1 MTYQEYMNLL
11 QTKVIDILNRGI
23 NPWQVEER
31 ARNGMSD
38 RYYSGANALMLNISS
53 LLFHEGD
60 MRWYTLN
67 QANKLGSHVKKGM
80 KATPAYFFQ
89 NTVDRPKKDENGN
102 IIKDENGLT
111 VYETVRIPPV
121 FKVYYV
127 FNARQL
133 DPVPPRKDVKHDT
146 TFDREMAE
154 TLLSNS
160 PVNIDY
166 VQNPRQTPSF
176 IPGKDLIKMPL
187 RSTFP
192 DETEFFSTIFHEMA
206 HSTGAVNRLARKIE
220 NPFGNEPYA
229 IEELVA
235 EITALSLCEDCNMKY
250 THTSSAYYIGS
261 WLQAIRDPGFKLSSI
276 YSAVSKAAR
285 FLEHPEDRT
294 RLITQVR
301 NNEDE
306 LLLFNGEKYLH
317 IQRSESDEE
326 PWDYTIYDKDLKDL
340 DGGRFGKEGLK
351 TSDAID
357 QISQYHD
364 LDPSIWTRVELSTL
378 NRIEEPSVVAEK
390 TPSTPVY
397 KTTEKATKQAETTKI
412 SSLSP
417 VIHFTYSEN
426 YRVPIN
432 KDMTIAEADKLLAM
446 LNEDA
451 RKYEETITTRFE
463 IKFRLDG
470 EDRFY
475 KTKYVIGNDSD
486 TIIEHISKSAETF
499 LNDKKFQENYRNK
512 YGGEK
517 FNEVLEKK
525 QSIHDR
531 VVPSLNCYKDLDEQQ
546 ERSEDLLERMQKR
559 SITTVEREFIEYSKS
574 VLDWVTEQRKNLS
587 SGKPV
592 DFLHPPQLEDFQYIM
607 PENGEDIKTVYIS
620 GPITADPNHRE
631 RFKSAEESLSQAG
644 YKAINPVELVKGK
657 IPENL
662 SAAETWRRAMEIDLD
677 ALRHSDAVVILDKN
691 GLESTGMDIETHL
704 ATRLNIPLVTLD
716 HILSWKKEQ
725 EKKVEI
731 AKEQQ
736 NQRSVRR

>member
-31 ARNGMSD
+31 ARNGMTD

-53 LLFHEGD
+53 LLFHNGD

-67 QANKLGSHVKKGM
+67 QANKLGSHVIKGQ

-89 NTVDRPKKDENGN
+89 NTVERSKKDEDGN
-102 IIKDENGLT
+102 IVKDKNGLI
-111 VYETVRIPPV
+111 VYETVRIPPI

-133 DPVPPRKDVKHDT
+133 NPVPPRKDVKHDT
-146 TFDREMAE
+146 TYDRGLAE
-154 TLLSNS
+154 TFLANS
-160 PVNIDY
+160 PAGINY
-166 VQNPRQTPSF
+166 VPNPKQVPSYRPGTDEIT
-176 IPGKDLIKMPL
+176 IPLKSSFL
-187 RSTFP
+187 
-192 DETEFFSTIFHEMA
+192 DETEFFSSAFHEMA
-206 HSTGAVNRLARKIE
+206 HSTGAINRLARKIE

-250 THTSSAYYIGS
+250 TNTTSADYIAS
-261 WLQAIRDPGFKLSSI
+261 WLEAIKDPDFKLSSI

-294 RLITQVR
+294 RLIAQVR

-317 IQRSESDEE
+317 IQRSYSDEE
-326 PWDYTIYDKDLKDL
+326 PWDYTIYDKNLYEL

-364 LDPSIWTRVELSTL
+364 LDPSTWTRVELSKL
-378 NRIEEPSVVAEK
+378 DRAEEPSVVAE
-390 TPSTPVY
+390 TPAPPVVEPKEDPKQAAKQEELHMTPV
-397 KTTEKATKQAETTKI
+397 I
-412 SSLSP
+412 R
-417 VIHFTYSEN
+417 FTYSDN

-432 KDMTIAEADKLLAM
+432 KDMTIAEADKLLAS

-451 RKYEETITTRFE
+451 RRYEETIPT
-463 IKFRLDG
+463 KFNITVAINGKDEECPGR
-470 EDRFY
+470 
-475 KTKYVIGNDSD
+475 YVIGQDSG
-486 TIIEHISKSAETF
+486 TIFEHLSKENEIF
-499 LNDKKFQENYRNK
+499 LINKRLQENVKRK
-512 YGGEK
+512 HG
-517 FNEVLEKK
+517 NENFSKLLDLENLK
-525 QSIHDR
+525 HDKIL
-531 VVPSLNCYKDLDEQQ
+531 PALGCHIGLDEQQ
-546 ERSEDLLERMQKR
+546 ERSEALLESMEKR
-559 SITTVEREFIEYSKS
+559 SITTVEREFIEYSRS
-574 VLDWVTEQRKNLS
+574 VLDWVEQQRRNIGT
-587 SGKPV
+587 GKAI
-592 DFLHPPQLEDFQYIM
+592 DLLHPPQLEDFQYIM
-607 PENGEDIKTVYIS
+607 PENGEAIKTVYIS
-620 GPITADPNHRE
+620 GPITADPNHKE
-631 RFKSAEESLSQAG
+631 RFKNAEESLSQAG

-657 IPENL
+657 LPENL

-725 EKKVEI
+725 EKKTEMQ
-731 AKEQQ
+731 KEQS

>member
-31 ARNGMSD
+31 ARNGISD

-67 QANKLGSHVKKGM
+67 QANKIGSHVIKGQ

-89 NTVDRPKKDENGN
+89 NTVERPKKDEDGN
-102 IIKDENGLT
+102 IVKDKNGLI
-111 VYETVRIPPV
+111 VYETVRIPPI

-146 TFDREMAE
+146 TYDKNLAE
-154 TLLSNS
+154 TMLSNS
-160 PVNIDY
+160 PVSINY
-166 VQNPRQTPSF
+166 VPNPKQVPSYR
-176 IPGKDLIKMPL
+176 PGTDEITMPL
-187 RSTFP
+187 KSTFL
-192 DETEFFSTIFHEMA
+192 DETEFFSTAFHEMA
-206 HSTGAVNRLARKIE
+206 HSTGAINRLARKIE

-250 THTSSAYYIGS
+250 TNTTSADYIAS
-261 WLQAIRDPGFKLSSI
+261 WLQAIKDPDFKLSSI

-294 RLITQVR
+294 RLIAQGR

-306 LLLFNGEKYLH
+306 LFLFNGEKYLH
-317 IQRSESDEE
+317 LQRSYSDEE

-364 LDPSIWTRVELSTL
+364 LDPSIWTRVELSIL
-378 NRIEEPSVVAEK
+378 NRTEEPSVVAE
-390 TPSTPVY
+390 TP
-397 KTTEKATKQAETTKI
+397 A
-412 SSLSP
+412 SP
-417 VIHFTYSEN
+417 VIESEEAPKAETKTELHMTPVIRFTYSDN
-426 YRVPIN
+426 YRVPID
-432 KDMTIAEADKLLAM
+432 KDMTMAEADKLLAS

-451 RKYEETITTRFE
+451 RRYEETIPT
-463 IKFRLDG
+463 KFNITVAINGKDEECPGR
-470 EDRFY
+470 
-475 KTKYVIGNDSD
+475 YVIGRDSG
-486 TIIEHISKSAETF
+486 TIFEHLTKENEEF
-499 LNDKKFQENYRNK
+499 LTNKRLRENIKRK
-512 YGGEK
+512 HGDEK
-517 FNEVLEKK
+517 FSRLLDLENLK
-525 QSIHDR
+525 HDKIL
-531 VVPSLNCYKDLDEQQ
+531 PALSCHIGLDEQQ
-546 ERSEDLLERMQKR
+546 ERSETLLENMEKR
-559 SITTVEREFIEYSKS
+559 SITTVEREFIEYSRS
-574 VLDWVTEQRKNLS
+574 VLDWVDQQRKNIGT
-587 SGKPV
+587 GKAI
-592 DFLHPPQLEDFQYIM
+592 DLLHPPQLEDFQYIM
-607 PENGEDIKTVYIS
+607 PENGEAIKTVYIS
-620 GPITADPNHRE
+620 GPITADPNHKE
-631 RFKSAEESLSQAG
+631 RFSNAERSLSEAG

-725 EKKVEI
+725 EKKTEI
-731 AKEQQ
+731 AKELPS
-736 NQRSVRR
+736 QRSVRR

>member
-31 ARNGMSD
+31 ARNGMTD
-38 RYYSGANALMLNISS
+38 RYYNGANALMLNISS

-89 NTVDRPKKDENGN
+89 NTVERPKKDDDGN
-102 IIKDENGLT
+102 VIKDANGLI
-111 VYETVRIPPV
+111 VYETVRIPPI

-133 DPVPPRKDVKHDT
+133 DPIPPRKDVKHDT
-146 TFDREMAE
+146 TYDKGLAE
-154 TLLSNS
+154 TLLANS
-160 PVNIDY
+160 PAGINY
-166 VQNPRQTPSF
+166 VPNPKKTPSYRPETDE
-176 IPGKDLIKMPL
+176 ITLPL
-187 RSTFP
+187 KSFFL
-192 DETEFFSTIFHEMA
+192 DETEFFSTAFHEMA

-250 THTSSAYYIGS
+250 TNATSAEYIAS
-261 WLQAIRDPGFKLSSI
+261 WLEAIRNPDFKLSSI

-285 FLEHPEDRT
+285 FLEHPEDRA

-306 LLLFNGEKYLH
+306 VLLFNGEKYLH

-326 PWDYTIYDKDLKDL
+326 PWDYTIYDKDLNDL

-357 QISQYHD
+357 QISQYHN

-378 NRIEEPSVVAEK
+378 ERTEEPSVVAE
-390 TPSTPVY
+390 PPATPVIEP
-397 KTTEKATKQAETTKI
+397 KEEPKPDAKQKLHLT
-412 SSLSP
+412 P
-417 VIHFTYSEN
+417 VIHFTYADN
-426 YRVPIN
+426 YRGVPIN
-432 KDMTIAEADKLLAM
+432 KDMTIAEADKLLASV
-446 LNEDA
+446 NEDA
-451 RKYEETITTRFE
+451 KRYKETIPT
-463 IKFRLDG
+463 KFKITVAINGKDEECSGR
-470 EDRFY
+470 
-475 KTKYVIGNDSD
+475 YVIGQDSE
-486 TIIEHISKSAETF
+486 TIFELLTKENELF
-499 LNDKKFQENYRNK
+499 LSNKKLQENVKRK
-512 YGGEK
+512 HGDEK
-517 FNEVLEKK
+517 FSQLLDLENLK
-525 QSIHDR
+525 HDKIL
-531 VVPSLNCYKDLDEQQ
+531 PALSCHMDLDEQQ
-546 ERSEDLLERMQKR
+546 ERSKDLLARMEKR

-574 VLDWVTEQRKNLS
+574 VLDWVEQQRENLGT
-587 SGKPV
+587 GKAV
-592 DFLHPPQLEDFQYIM
+592 NLLHPPQLEDFQYIM

-631 RFKSAEESLSQAG
+631 RFSNAEKSLSEAG

-725 EKKVEI
+725 EKKTEI
-731 AKEQQ
+731 AKEQP

>member
-31 ARNGMSD
+31 ARNGMTD

-53 LLFHEGD
+53 LLFHNGD

-67 QANKLGSHVKKGM
+67 QANKLGSHVIKGQ

-89 NTVDRPKKDENGN
+89 NTVDRPKKDEDGN
-102 IIKDENGLT
+102 IVKDANGLI
-111 VYETVRIPPV
+111 VYETVRIPPI

-133 DPVPPRKDVKHDT
+133 NPVPPRKDVKHDT
-146 TFDREMAE
+146 TYDRGLAE
-154 TLLSNS
+154 TFLANS
-160 PVNIDY
+160 PAGINY
-166 VQNPRQTPSF
+166 VPNPKQVPSYRPGTDEIT
-176 IPGKDLIKMPL
+176 IPLKSSFL
-187 RSTFP
+187 
-192 DETEFFSTIFHEMA
+192 DETEFFSSAFHEMA
-206 HSTGAVNRLARKIE
+206 HSTGAINRLARKIE

-250 THTSSAYYIGS
+250 TNTTSADYIAS
-261 WLQAIRDPGFKLSSI
+261 WLEAIKDPDFKLSSI

-294 RLITQVR
+294 RLIAQVR

-317 IQRSESDEE
+317 IQRSYSDEE
-326 PWDYTIYDKDLKDL
+326 PWDYTIYDKNLYEL

-364 LDPSIWTRVELSTL
+364 LDPSTWTRVELSKL
-378 NRIEEPSVVAEK
+378 DRAEEPSVVAE
-390 TPSTPVY
+390 TPAPPVVEPKEDPKQAAKQEELHMTPV
-397 KTTEKATKQAETTKI
+397 
-412 SSLSP
+412 
-417 VIHFTYSEN
+417 VRFTYSDN

-432 KDMTIAEADKLLAM
+432 KDMTIAEADKLLAS

-451 RKYEETITTRFE
+451 RRYEETIPT
-463 IKFRLDG
+463 KFNITVAINGKDEECPGR
-470 EDRFY
+470 
-475 KTKYVIGNDSD
+475 YVIGQDSG
-486 TIIEHISKSAETF
+486 TIFEHLSKENEIF
-499 LNDKKFQENYRNK
+499 LINKRLQENVKRK
-512 YGGEK
+512 HG
-517 FNEVLEKK
+517 NENFSKLLDLENLK
-525 QSIHDR
+525 HDKIL
-531 VVPSLNCYKDLDEQQ
+531 PALGCHIGLDEQQ
-546 ERSEDLLERMQKR
+546 ERSEALLESMEKR
-559 SITTVEREFIEYSKS
+559 SITTVEREFIEYSRS
-574 VLDWVTEQRKNLS
+574 VLDWVEQQRENLGT
-587 SGKPV
+587 GKAI
-592 DFLHPPQLEDFQYIM
+592 DLLHPPQLEDFQYIM
-607 PENGEDIKTVYIS
+607 PENGEAIKTVYIS
-620 GPITADPNHRE
+620 GPITADPNHKE
-631 RFKSAEESLSQAG
+631 RFKNAEESLSQAG

-657 IPENL
+657 LPENL

-725 EKKVEI
+725 EKKTEMQ
-731 AKEQQ
+731 KEQS

>member
-23 NPWQVEER
+23 NPWQIEER
-31 ARNGMSD
+31 ARNGISD

-67 QANKLGSHVKKGM
+67 QANKIGSHVIKGH

-89 NTVDRPKKDENGN
+89 NTVERPKKDEDGN
-102 IIKDENGLT
+102 IVKDKNGLI
-111 VYETVRIPPV
+111 VYETVRIPPI

-146 TFDREMAE
+146 TYDKELAE
-154 TLLSNS
+154 TMLSNS
-160 PVNIDY
+160 PVSINY
-166 VQNPRQTPSF
+166 VPNPKQVPSYR
-176 IPGKDLIKMPL
+176 PGTDEITMPL
-187 RSTFP
+187 KSTFL
-192 DETEFFSTIFHEMA
+192 DETEFFSTAFHEMA
-206 HSTGAVNRLARKIE
+206 HSTGAINRLARKIE

-250 THTSSAYYIGS
+250 TNTTSADYIAS
-261 WLQAIRDPGFKLSSI
+261 WLQAIKDPDFKLSSI

-294 RLITQVR
+294 RLIAQGR

-306 LLLFNGEKYLH
+306 LFLFNGEKYLH
-317 IQRSESDEE
+317 LQRSYSDEE

-364 LDPSIWTRVELSTL
+364 LDPSIWTRVELSIL
-378 NRIEEPSVVAEK
+378 NRTEEPSVVAE
-390 TPSTPVY
+390 TP
-397 KTTEKATKQAETTKI
+397 A
-412 SSLSP
+412 SP
-417 VIHFTYSEN
+417 VIESEEAPKAETKTELHMTPVIRFTYSDN
-426 YRVPIN
+426 YRVPID
-432 KDMTIAEADKLLAM
+432 KDMTMAEADKLLAS

-451 RKYEETITTRFE
+451 RRYEETIPT
-463 IKFRLDG
+463 KFNITVAINGKDEECPGR
-470 EDRFY
+470 
-475 KTKYVIGNDSD
+475 YVIGQDSG
-486 TIIEHISKSAETF
+486 TIFEHLSKENEEF
-499 LNDKKFQENYRNK
+499 LTNKRLRENIKRK
-512 YGGEK
+512 HGDEK
-517 FNEVLEKK
+517 FSRLLDLENLK
-525 QSIHDR
+525 HDKIL
-531 VVPSLNCYKDLDEQQ
+531 PALSCHIGLDEQQ
-546 ERSEDLLERMQKR
+546 ERSETLLENMEKR
-559 SITTVEREFIEYSKS
+559 SITTVEREFIEYSRS
-574 VLDWVTEQRKNLS
+574 VLDWVEQQRKS
-587 SGKPV
+587 IGTGKAI
-592 DFLHPPQLEDFQYIM
+592 DLLHPPQLEDFQYIM
-607 PENGEDIKTVYIS
+607 PENGEAIKTVYIS

-631 RFKSAEESLSQAG
+631 RFKNAEESLSQAG

-725 EKKVEI
+725 EKKTEI
-731 AKEQQ
+731 AKEQPT
-736 NQRSVRR
+736 QRSVRR

>member
-31 ARNGMSD
+31 ARNGMTD
-38 RYYSGANALMLNISS
+38 RYYNGANALMLNISS

-89 NTVDRPKKDENGN
+89 NTVERPKKDDDGN
-102 IIKDENGLT
+102 VIKDANGLI
-111 VYETVRIPPV
+111 VYETVRIPPI

-133 DPVPPRKDVKHDT
+133 DPIPPRKDVKHDT
-146 TFDREMAE
+146 TYDKGLAE
-154 TLLSNS
+154 TLLANS
-160 PVNIDY
+160 PAGINY
-166 VQNPRQTPSF
+166 VPNPKKTPSYRPETDE
-176 IPGKDLIKMPL
+176 ITLPL
-187 RSTFP
+187 KSFFL
-192 DETEFFSTIFHEMA
+192 DETEFFSTAFHEMA

-250 THTSSAYYIGS
+250 TNTTSAEYIAS
-261 WLQAIRDPGFKLSSI
+261 WLEAIRNPDFKLSSI

-285 FLEHPEDRT
+285 FLEHPEDRA

-306 LLLFNGEKYLH
+306 VLLFNGEKYLH

-326 PWDYTIYDKDLKDL
+326 PWDYTIYDKDLNDL
-340 DGGRFGKEGLK
+340 DGGRFGKEGMK

-357 QISQYHD
+357 RISQHHN

-378 NRIEEPSVVAEK
+378 ERTEEPSVVAE
-390 TPSTPVY
+390 PPATPVIEP
-397 KTTEKATKQAETTKI
+397 KEEPKPDAKQKLHLT
-412 SSLSP
+412 P
-417 VIHFTYSEN
+417 VIHFTYADN
-426 YRVPIN
+426 YRGVPIN
-432 KDMTIAEADKLLAM
+432 KDMTIAEADKLLASV
-446 LNEDA
+446 NEDA
-451 RKYEETITTRFE
+451 KRYKETIPT
-463 IKFRLDG
+463 KFKITVAINGKDEECSGR
-470 EDRFY
+470 
-475 KTKYVIGNDSD
+475 YVIGQDSE
-486 TIIEHISKSAETF
+486 TIFELLTKENELF
-499 LNDKKFQENYRNK
+499 LSNKKLQENVKRK
-512 YGGEK
+512 HGDEK
-517 FNEVLEKK
+517 FSQLLDLENLK
-525 QSIHDR
+525 HDKIL
-531 VVPSLNCYKDLDEQQ
+531 PALSCHMDLDEQQ
-546 ERSEDLLERMQKR
+546 ERSKDLLARMEKR

-574 VLDWVTEQRKNLS
+574 VLDWVEQQRENLGT
-587 SGKPV
+587 GKAV
-592 DFLHPPQLEDFQYIM
+592 NLLHPPQLEDFQYIM

-631 RFKSAEESLSQAG
+631 RFSNAEKSLSEAG

-725 EKKVEI
+725 EKKTEI
-731 AKEQQ
+731 AKEQP

>member
-31 ARNGMSD
+31 ARNGISD

-67 QANKLGSHVKKGM
+67 QANKIGSHVIKGQ

-89 NTVDRPKKDENGN
+89 NTVERPKKDEDGN
-102 IIKDENGLT
+102 IVKDKNGLI
-111 VYETVRIPPV
+111 VYETVRIPPI

-133 DPVPPRKDVKHDT
+133 DPLPPRKDVKHDT
-146 TFDREMAE
+146 TYDKELAE
-154 TLLSNS
+154 TMLSNS
-160 PVNIDY
+160 PVSINY
-166 VQNPRQTPSF
+166 VPNPKQVPSYR
-176 IPGKDLIKMPL
+176 PGTDEITMPL
-187 RSTFP
+187 KSTFL
-192 DETEFFSTIFHEMA
+192 DETEFFSTAFHEMA
-206 HSTGAVNRLARKIE
+206 HSTGAINRLARKIE

-250 THTSSAYYIGS
+250 TNTTSADYIAS
-261 WLQAIRDPGFKLSSI
+261 WLQAIKDPDFKLSSI

-285 FLEHPEDRT
+285 FLEHPEDRA
-294 RLITQVR
+294 RLIAQVR

-317 IQRSESDEE
+317 LQRSYSDEE

-378 NRIEEPSVVAEK
+378 NRTEEPSVVAE
-390 TPSTPVY
+390 TP
-397 KTTEKATKQAETTKI
+397 A
-412 SSLSP
+412 SP
-417 VIHFTYSEN
+417 VIESKKAPKAKTKTELHMTPVIRFTYSDN

-432 KDMTIAEADKLLAM
+432 KDLTITEADKLLAS

-451 RKYEETITTRFE
+451 RRYEETIPT
-463 IKFRLDG
+463 KFNITVAINGKDEECPGR
-470 EDRFY
+470 
-475 KTKYVIGNDSD
+475 YVIGQDSG
-486 TIIEHISKSAETF
+486 TIFEHLTKENEEF
-499 LNDKKFQENYRNK
+499 LTNKRLRENIKRK
-512 YGGEK
+512 HGDEK
-517 FNEVLEKK
+517 FSRLLDLENLK
-525 QSIHDR
+525 HDKIL
-531 VVPSLNCYKDLDEQQ
+531 PALSCHIGLDEQQ
-546 ERSEDLLERMQKR
+546 ERSETLLGNMEKR
-559 SITTVEREFIEYSKS
+559 SITTVEREFIEYSRS
-574 VLDWVTEQRKNLS
+574 VLDWVEQQRKNIGT
-587 SGKPV
+587 GKAI
-592 DFLHPPQLEDFQYIM
+592 DLLHPPQLEDFQYIM
-607 PENGEDIKTVYIS
+607 PENGEAIKTVYIS

-631 RFKSAEESLSQAG
+631 RFKNAEESLSQAG

-725 EKKVEI
+725 EKKTEMQ
-731 AKEQQ
+731 KEQS

>member
-11 QTKVIDILNRGI
+11 QTKVIDILNKGI

-67 QANKLGSHVKKGM
+67 QANKIGSHVIKEQ

-89 NTVDRPKKDENGN
+89 NTVERPKKDEDGN
-102 IIKDENGLT
+102 IVKDKNGLI
-111 VYETVRIPPV
+111 VYETVRIPPI

-146 TFDREMAE
+146 TYDKELAE
-154 TLLSNS
+154 TILLNS
-160 PVNIDY
+160 PVSINY
-166 VQNPRQTPSF
+166 VPNPKQVPSYR
-176 IPGKDLIKMPL
+176 PGTDEITMPL
-187 RSTFP
+187 KSTFL
-192 DETEFFSTIFHEMA
+192 DEPEFFSTAFHEMA
-206 HSTGAVNRLARKIE
+206 HSTGAINRLARKIE

-250 THTSSAYYIGS
+250 TNTTSADYIAS
-261 WLQAIRDPGFKLSSI
+261 WLQAIKDPDFKLSSI

-294 RLITQVR
+294 RLIAQGR

-306 LLLFNGEKYLH
+306 LFLFNGEKYLH
-317 IQRSESDEE
+317 LQRSYSDEE

-364 LDPSIWTRVELSTL
+364 LDPSIWTRVELSIL
-378 NRIEEPSVVAEK
+378 NRTEEPSVVAE
-390 TPSTPVY
+390 TP
-397 KTTEKATKQAETTKI
+397 A
-412 SSLSP
+412 SP
-417 VIHFTYSEN
+417 VIESEEAPKAETKTELHMTPVIRFTYSDN
-426 YRVPIN
+426 YRVPID
-432 KDMTIAEADKLLAM
+432 KDMTMAEADKLLAS

-451 RKYEETITTRFE
+451 RRYEETIPT
-463 IKFRLDG
+463 KFNITVAINGKDEECPGR
-470 EDRFY
+470 
-475 KTKYVIGNDSD
+475 YVIGRDSG
-486 TIIEHISKSAETF
+486 TIFEHLTKENEEF
-499 LNDKKFQENYRNK
+499 LTNKRLRENIKRK
-512 YGGEK
+512 HGDEK
-517 FNEVLEKK
+517 FSRLLDLENLK
-525 QSIHDR
+525 HDKIL
-531 VVPSLNCYKDLDEQQ
+531 PALSCHIGLDEQQ
-546 ERSEDLLERMQKR
+546 ERSETLLERMEKR
-559 SITTVEREFIEYSKS
+559 SITTVEREFIEYSRS
-574 VLDWVTEQRKNLS
+574 VLDWVEQQRKNIGT
-587 SGKPV
+587 GKAI
-592 DFLHPPQLEDFQYIM
+592 DLLHPPQLEDFQYIM
-607 PENGEDIKTVYIS
+607 PENGEAIKTVYIS

-631 RFKSAEESLSQAG
+631 RFKNAEESLSQAG

-725 EKKVEI
+725 EKKTEI
-731 AKEQQ
+731 AKEQP

>member
-31 ARNGMSD
+31 ARNGMTD

-53 LLFHEGD
+53 LLFHNGD

-67 QANKLGSHVKKGM
+67 QANKLGSHVIKGQ

-89 NTVDRPKKDENGN
+89 NTVDRPKKDEDGN
-102 IIKDENGLT
+102 IVKDANGLI
-111 VYETVRIPPV
+111 VYETVRIPPI

-133 DPVPPRKDVKHDT
+133 NPVPPRKDVKHDT
-146 TFDREMAE
+146 TYDRGLAE
-154 TLLSNS
+154 TFLANS
-160 PVNIDY
+160 PAGINY
-166 VQNPRQTPSF
+166 VPNPKQVPSYRPGTDEIT
-176 IPGKDLIKMPL
+176 IPLKSSFL
-187 RSTFP
+187 
-192 DETEFFSTIFHEMA
+192 DETEFFSSAFHEMA
-206 HSTGAVNRLARKIE
+206 HSTGAINRLARKIE

-250 THTSSAYYIGS
+250 TNTTSADYIAS
-261 WLQAIRDPGFKLSSI
+261 WLEAIKDPDFKLSSI

-294 RLITQVR
+294 RLIAQVR

-317 IQRSESDEE
+317 IQRSYSDEE
-326 PWDYTIYDKDLKDL
+326 PWDYTIYDKNLYEL

-364 LDPSIWTRVELSTL
+364 LDPSTWTRVELSKL
-378 NRIEEPSVVAEK
+378 DRAEEPSVVAE
-390 TPSTPVY
+390 TPAPPVVEPKEDPKQAAKQEELHMTPV
-397 KTTEKATKQAETTKI
+397 I
-412 SSLSP
+412 R
-417 VIHFTYSEN
+417 FTYSDN

-432 KDMTIAEADKLLAM
+432 KDMTIAEADKLLAS
-446 LNEDA
+446 LNEDT
-451 RKYEETITTRFE
+451 RRYEETIPT
-463 IKFRLDG
+463 KFNITVAINGKDEECPGR
-470 EDRFY
+470 
-475 KTKYVIGNDSD
+475 YVIGQDSG
-486 TIIEHISKSAETF
+486 TIFEHLSKENEIF
-499 LNDKKFQENYRNK
+499 LINKRLQENVKRK
-512 YGGEK
+512 HG
-517 FNEVLEKK
+517 NENFSKLLDLENLK
-525 QSIHDR
+525 HDKIL
-531 VVPSLNCYKDLDEQQ
+531 PALGCHIGLDEQQ
-546 ERSEDLLERMQKR
+546 ERSEALLESMEKR
-559 SITTVEREFIEYSKS
+559 SITTVEREFIEYSRS
-574 VLDWVTEQRKNLS
+574 VLDWVEQQRENLGT
-587 SGKPV
+587 GKAI
-592 DFLHPPQLEDFQYIM
+592 DLLHPPQLEDFQYIM
-607 PENGEDIKTVYIS
+607 PENGEAIKTVYIS
-620 GPITADPNHRE
+620 GPITADPNHKE
-631 RFKSAEESLSQAG
+631 RFKNAEESLSQAG

-657 IPENL
+657 LPENL

-725 EKKVEI
+725 EKKTEMQ
-731 AKEQQ
+731 KEQS

>member
-31 ARNGMSD
+31 ARNGMTD
-38 RYYSGANALMLNISS
+38 RYYNGANALMLNISS

-89 NTVDRPKKDENGN
+89 NTVERPKKDDDGN
-102 IIKDENGLT
+102 VIKDANGLI
-111 VYETVRIPPV
+111 VYETVRIPPI

-133 DPVPPRKDVKHDT
+133 DPIPPRKDVKHDT
-146 TFDREMAE
+146 TYDKGLAE
-154 TLLSNS
+154 TLLANS
-160 PVNIDY
+160 PAGINY
-166 VQNPRQTPSF
+166 VPNPKKTPSYRPETDE
-176 IPGKDLIKMPL
+176 ITLPL
-187 RSTFP
+187 KSFFL
-192 DETEFFSTIFHEMA
+192 DETEFFSTAFHEMA

-250 THTSSAYYIGS
+250 TNTTSAEYIAS
-261 WLQAIRDPGFKLSSI
+261 WLEAIRNPDFKLSSI

-285 FLEHPEDRT
+285 FLEHPEDRA

-306 LLLFNGEKYLH
+306 VLLFNGEKYLH

-326 PWDYTIYDKDLKDL
+326 PWDYTIYDKDLNDL

-357 QISQYHD
+357 QISQYHN

-378 NRIEEPSVVAEK
+378 ERTEEPSVVAE
-390 TPSTPVY
+390 PPATPVIEP
-397 KTTEKATKQAETTKI
+397 KEEPKPDAKQKLHLT
-412 SSLSP
+412 P
-417 VIHFTYSEN
+417 VIHFTYADN
-426 YRVPIN
+426 YRGVPIN
-432 KDMTIAEADKLLAM
+432 KDMTIAEADKLLASV
-446 LNEDA
+446 NEDA
-451 RKYEETITTRFE
+451 KRYKETIPT
-463 IKFRLDG
+463 KFKITVAINGKDEECSGR
-470 EDRFY
+470 
-475 KTKYVIGNDSD
+475 YVIGQDSE
-486 TIIEHISKSAETF
+486 TIFELLTKENELF
-499 LNDKKFQENYRNK
+499 LSNKKLQENVKRK
-512 YGGEK
+512 HGDEK
-517 FNEVLEKK
+517 FSQLLDLENLK
-525 QSIHDR
+525 HDKIL
-531 VVPSLNCYKDLDEQQ
+531 PALSCHMDLDEQQ
-546 ERSEDLLERMQKR
+546 ERSKDLLARMEKR

-574 VLDWVTEQRKNLS
+574 VLDWVEQQRENLGT
-587 SGKPV
+587 GKAV
-592 DFLHPPQLEDFQYIM
+592 NLLHPPQLEDFQYIM

-631 RFKSAEESLSQAG
+631 RFSNAEKSLSEAG

-725 EKKVEI
+725 EKKTEI
-731 AKEQQ
+731 AKEQP

>member
-31 ARNGMSD
+31 ARNGMTD
-38 RYYSGANALMLNISS
+38 RYYNGANALMLNISS

-89 NTVDRPKKDENGN
+89 NTVERPKKDDDGN
-102 IIKDENGLT
+102 VIKDANGLI
-111 VYETVRIPPV
+111 VYETVRIPPI

-133 DPVPPRKDVKHDT
+133 DPIPPRKDVKHDT
-146 TFDREMAE
+146 TYDKGLAE
-154 TLLSNS
+154 TLLANS
-160 PVNIDY
+160 PAGINY
-166 VQNPRQTPSF
+166 VPNPKKTPSYRPETDE
-176 IPGKDLIKMPL
+176 ITLPL
-187 RSTFP
+187 KSFFL
-192 DETEFFSTIFHEMA
+192 DETEFFSTAFHEMA

-250 THTSSAYYIGS
+250 TNTTSAEYIAS
-261 WLQAIRDPGFKLSSI
+261 WLEAIRNPDFKLSSI

-285 FLEHPEDRT
+285 FLEHPEDRA

-306 LLLFNGEKYLH
+306 VLLFNGEKYLH

-326 PWDYTIYDKDLKDL
+326 PWDYTIYDKDLNDL

-357 QISQYHD
+357 QISQYHN

-378 NRIEEPSVVAEK
+378 ERTEEPSVVAE
-390 TPSTPVY
+390 PPATPVIEP
-397 KTTEKATKQAETTKI
+397 KEEPKPDAKQKLHLT
-412 SSLSP
+412 P
-417 VIHFTYSEN
+417 VIHFTYADN
-426 YRVPIN
+426 YRRVPIN
-432 KDMTIAEADKLLAM
+432 KDMTIAEADKLLASV
-446 LNEDA
+446 NEDA
-451 RKYEETITTRFE
+451 KRYKETIPT
-463 IKFRLDG
+463 KFKITVAINGKDEECSGR
-470 EDRFY
+470 
-475 KTKYVIGNDSD
+475 YVIGQDSE
-486 TIIEHISKSAETF
+486 TIFELLTKENELF
-499 LNDKKFQENYRNK
+499 LSNKKLQENVKRK
-512 YGGEK
+512 HGDEK
-517 FNEVLEKK
+517 FSQLLDLENLK
-525 QSIHDR
+525 HDKIL
-531 VVPSLNCYKDLDEQQ
+531 PALSCHMDLDEQQ
-546 ERSEDLLERMQKR
+546 ERSKDLLARMEKR

-574 VLDWVTEQRKNLS
+574 VLDWVEQQRENLGT
-587 SGKPV
+587 GKAV
-592 DFLHPPQLEDFQYIM
+592 NLLHPPQLEDFQYIM

-631 RFKSAEESLSQAG
+631 RFSNAEKSLSEAG

-725 EKKVEI
+725 EKKTEI
-731 AKEQQ
+731 AKEQP

>member
-31 ARNGMSD
+31 ARNGMTD
-38 RYYSGANALMLNISS
+38 RYYNGANALMLNISS

-89 NTVDRPKKDENGN
+89 NTVERPKKDDDGN
-102 IIKDENGLT
+102 VIKDANGLI
-111 VYETVRIPPV
+111 VYETVRIPPI

-133 DPVPPRKDVKHDT
+133 DPIPPRKDVKHDT
-146 TFDREMAE
+146 TYDKGLAE
-154 TLLSNS
+154 TLLANS
-160 PVNIDY
+160 PAGINY
-166 VQNPRQTPSF
+166 VPNPKKTPSYRPETDE
-176 IPGKDLIKMPL
+176 ITLPL
-187 RSTFP
+187 KSFFL
-192 DETEFFSTIFHEMA
+192 DETEFFSTAFHEMA

-250 THTSSAYYIGS
+250 TNTTSAEYIAS
-261 WLQAIRDPGFKLSSI
+261 WLEAIRNPDFKLSSI

-285 FLEHPEDRT
+285 FLKHPEDRA

-306 LLLFNGEKYLH
+306 VLLFNGEKYLH

-326 PWDYTIYDKDLKDL
+326 PWDYTIYDKDLNDL

-357 QISQYHD
+357 QISQYHN

-378 NRIEEPSVVAEK
+378 ERTEEPSVVAE
-390 TPSTPVY
+390 PPATPVIEP
-397 KTTEKATKQAETTKI
+397 KEEPKPDAKQKLHLT
-412 SSLSP
+412 P
-417 VIHFTYSEN
+417 VIHFTYADN
-426 YRVPIN
+426 YRGVPIN
-432 KDMTIAEADKLLAM
+432 KDMTIAEADKLLASV
-446 LNEDA
+446 NEDA
-451 RKYEETITTRFE
+451 KRYKETIPT
-463 IKFRLDG
+463 KFKITVAINGKDEECSGR
-470 EDRFY
+470 
-475 KTKYVIGNDSD
+475 YVIGQDSE
-486 TIIEHISKSAETF
+486 TIFELLTKENELF
-499 LNDKKFQENYRNK
+499 LSNKKLQENVKRK
-512 YGGEK
+512 HGDEK
-517 FNEVLEKK
+517 FSQLLDLENLK
-525 QSIHDR
+525 HDKIL
-531 VVPSLNCYKDLDEQQ
+531 PALSCHMDLDEQQ
-546 ERSEDLLERMQKR
+546 ERSKDLLARMEKR

-574 VLDWVTEQRKNLS
+574 VLDWVEQQRENLGT
-587 SGKPV
+587 GKAV
-592 DFLHPPQLEDFQYIM
+592 NLLHPPQLEDFQYIM

-631 RFKSAEESLSQAG
+631 RFSNAEKSLSEAG

-725 EKKVEI
+725 EKKTEI
-731 AKEQQ
+731 AKEQP

>member
-31 ARNGMSD
+31 ARNGISD

-67 QANKLGSHVKKGM
+67 QANKIGSHVIKGQ

-89 NTVDRPKKDENGN
+89 NTVERPKKDEDGN
-102 IIKDENGLT
+102 IVKDKNGLI
-111 VYETVRIPPV
+111 VYETVRIPPI

-146 TFDREMAE
+146 TYDKELAE
-154 TLLSNS
+154 TMLSNS
-160 PVNIDY
+160 PVSINY
-166 VQNPRQTPSF
+166 VPNPKQVPSYR
-176 IPGKDLIKMPL
+176 PGTDEITMPL
-187 RSTFP
+187 KSTFL
-192 DETEFFSTIFHEMA
+192 DETEFFSTAFHEMA
-206 HSTGAVNRLARKIE
+206 HSTGAINRLARKIE

-250 THTSSAYYIGS
+250 TNTTSADYIAS
-261 WLQAIRDPGFKLSSI
+261 WLQAIKDPDFKLSSI

-294 RLITQVR
+294 RLITQGR

-317 IQRSESDEE
+317 LQRSYSDEE

-340 DGGRFGKEGLK
+340 DGGRFGKEDLK

-378 NRIEEPSVVAEK
+378 NRTEEPSVVAE
-390 TPSTPVY
+390 TP
-397 KTTEKATKQAETTKI
+397 A
-412 SSLSP
+412 SP
-417 VIHFTYSEN
+417 VIESKEAPKAETKTDLHMTPVIRFTYSDN

-432 KDMTIAEADKLLAM
+432 KDMTIAEADKLIASL
-446 LNEDA
+446 DA
-451 RKYEETITTRFE
+451 DTRKYGDSIETKFNITLA
-463 IKFRLDG
+463 ING
-470 EDRFY
+470 EDVPCPGRY
-475 KTKYVIGNDSD
+475 DIGKDEGTICEHLTKMN
-486 TIIEHISKSAETF
+486 EKF
-499 LNDKKFQENYRNK
+499 LTDKKLQENVRRKHGDENFSK
-512 YGGEK
+512 LLGREQ
-517 FNEVLEKK
+517 LL
-525 QSIHDR
+525 HDKIL
-531 VVPSLNCYKDLDEQQ
+531 PALSCHNDLDEQQ
-546 ERSEDLLERMQKR
+546 ERSQNLLDSLQKR
-559 SITTVEREFIEYSKS
+559 SMTTVEREFIEYSKS
-574 VLDWVTEQRKNLS
+574 VLDWVEQQRNNIGTGKAVNLL
-587 SGKPV
+587 
-592 DFLHPPQLEDFQYIM
+592 DPPQLEDFQYIM
-607 PENGEDIKTVYIS
+607 PENGDSIKTVYIS
-620 GPITADPNHRE
+620 GPITADPNHKE
-631 RFKSAEESLSQAG
+631 RFSNAERSLSEAG

-725 EKKVEI
+725 EKKTEI
-731 AKEQQ
+731 AKELPS
-736 NQRSVRR
+736 QRSVRR

>member
-31 ARNGMSD
+31 ARNGISD

-67 QANKLGSHVKKGM
+67 QANKIGSHVIKGQ

-89 NTVDRPKKDENGN
+89 NTVERPKKDEDGN
-102 IIKDENGLT
+102 IVKDKNGLI
-111 VYETVRIPPV
+111 VYETVRIPPI

-133 DPVPPRKDVKHDT
+133 NPVPPRKDVKHDT
-146 TFDREMAE
+146 TYDKNLAE
-154 TLLSNS
+154 TMLSNS
-160 PVNIDY
+160 PVSINY
-166 VQNPRQTPSF
+166 VPNPKQVPSYR
-176 IPGKDLIKMPL
+176 PGTDEITMPL
-187 RSTFP
+187 KSTFL
-192 DETEFFSTIFHEMA
+192 DETEFFSTAFHEMA
-206 HSTGAVNRLARKIE
+206 HSTGAINRLARKIE

-250 THTSSAYYIGS
+250 TNTTSADYIAS
-261 WLQAIRDPGFKLSSI
+261 WLQAIKDPDFKLSSI

-294 RLITQVR
+294 RLIAQVR

-317 IQRSESDEE
+317 IQRSYSDKE

-378 NRIEEPSVVAEK
+378 NRTEEPSVVAEAPAPPVSEQK
-390 TPSTPVY
+390 ETPKPDAKQKLHMTPV
-397 KTTEKATKQAETTKI
+397 I
-412 SSLSP
+412 RFS
-417 VIHFTYSEN
+417 YSDN

-432 KDMTIAEADKLLAM
+432 KDMTMAEADKLLAS

-451 RKYEETITTRFE
+451 RRYEETIPT
-463 IKFRLDG
+463 KFNITVAINGKDEECPGR
-470 EDRFY
+470 
-475 KTKYVIGNDSD
+475 YVIGQDSG
-486 TIIEHISKSAETF
+486 TIFEHLSKENEIF
-499 LNDKKFQENYRNK
+499 LTNKRLQENVKRKHGDENFSK
-512 YGGEK
+512 ILD
-517 FNEVLEKK
+517 LENLK
-525 QSIHDR
+525 HDKIL
-531 VVPSLNCYKDLDEQQ
+531 PALSCHIGLDEQQ
-546 ERSEDLLERMQKR
+546 ERSEALLENMEKR
-559 SITTVEREFIEYSKS
+559 SITTVEREFIEYSRS
-574 VLDWVTEQRKNLS
+574 VLDWVEQQRRNIGT
-587 SGKPV
+587 GKTI
-592 DFLHPPQLEDFQYIM
+592 DLLHPPLLEDFQYIM
-607 PENGEDIKTVYIS
+607 PENGEAIKTVYIS

-631 RFKSAEESLSQAG
+631 RFKNAEESLSQAG

-725 EKKVEI
+725 EKKTEI
-731 AKEQQ
+731 AKEQPT
-736 NQRSVRR
+736 QRSVRR

>member
-31 ARNGMSD
+31 ARNGMTD

-67 QANKLGSHVKKGM
+67 QANKIGSHVIKGQ

-89 NTVDRPKKDENGN
+89 NTVERPKKDEDGN
-102 IIKDENGLT
+102 IVKDKNGLI
-111 VYETVRIPPV
+111 VYETVRTPPI

-146 TFDREMAE
+146 TYDKDLAE
-154 TLLSNS
+154 TMLSNS
-160 PVNIDY
+160 PVSINY
-166 VQNPRQTPSF
+166 VPNPKQVPSYR
-176 IPGKDLIKMPL
+176 PGTDEITMPL
-187 RSTFP
+187 KSTFL
-192 DETEFFSTIFHEMA
+192 DETEFFSTAFHEMA
-206 HSTGAVNRLARKIE
+206 HSTGAINRLARKIE

-250 THTSSAYYIGS
+250 TNTTSADYIAS
-261 WLQAIRDPGFKLSSI
+261 WLQAIKDPDFKLSSI

-294 RLITQVR
+294 RLIAQVR

-317 IQRSESDEE
+317 IQRSYSDEE
-326 PWDYTIYDKDLKDL
+326 PWDYTIYDKNLYEL

-364 LDPSIWTRVELSTL
+364 LDPSTWTRVELSKL
-378 NRIEEPSVVAEK
+378 DRAEEPSVVAE
-390 TPSTPVY
+390 TPAPPVVEPKEDPKQAAKQEELHMTPV
-397 KTTEKATKQAETTKI
+397 I
-412 SSLSP
+412 R
-417 VIHFTYSEN
+417 FTYSDN

-432 KDMTIAEADKLLAM
+432 KDMTIAEADKLLAS

-451 RKYEETITTRFE
+451 RRYEETIPT
-463 IKFRLDG
+463 KFNITVAINGKDEECPGR
-470 EDRFY
+470 
-475 KTKYVIGNDSD
+475 YVIGQDSG
-486 TIIEHISKSAETF
+486 TIFEHLSKENEIF
-499 LNDKKFQENYRNK
+499 LINNRLQENVKRK
-512 YGGEK
+512 HG
-517 FNEVLEKK
+517 NENFSKLLDLENLK
-525 QSIHDR
+525 HDKIL
-531 VVPSLNCYKDLDEQQ
+531 PALGCHIGLDEQQ
-546 ERSEDLLERMQKR
+546 ERSEALLESMEKR
-559 SITTVEREFIEYSKS
+559 SITTVEREFIEYSRS
-574 VLDWVTEQRKNLS
+574 VLDWVEQQRENLGT
-587 SGKPV
+587 GKAI
-592 DFLHPPQLEDFQYIM
+592 DLLHPPQLEDFQYIM
-607 PENGEDIKTVYIS
+607 PENGEAIKTVYIS
-620 GPITADPNHRE
+620 GPITADPNHKE
-631 RFKSAEESLSQAG
+631 RFKNAEESLSQAG

-657 IPENL
+657 LPENL

-725 EKKVEI
+725 EKKTEMQ
-731 AKEQQ
+731 KEQS

>member
-11 QTKVIDILNRGI
+11 QTKVIDILNKGI

-67 QANKLGSHVKKGM
+67 QANKIGSHVIKGQ

-89 NTVDRPKKDENGN
+89 NTVERPKKDEDGN
-102 IIKDENGLT
+102 IVKDKNGLI
-111 VYETVRIPPV
+111 VYETVRIPPI

-146 TFDREMAE
+146 TYDKELAE
-154 TLLSNS
+154 TILLNS
-160 PVNIDY
+160 PVSINY
-166 VQNPRQTPSF
+166 VPNPKQVPSYR
-176 IPGKDLIKMPL
+176 PGTDEITMPL
-187 RSTFP
+187 KSTFL
-192 DETEFFSTIFHEMA
+192 DEPEFFSTAFHEMA
-206 HSTGAVNRLARKIE
+206 HSTGAINRLARKIE

-250 THTSSAYYIGS
+250 TNTTSADYIAS
-261 WLQAIRDPGFKLSSI
+261 WLQAIKDPDFKLSSI

-294 RLITQVR
+294 RLIAQGR

-306 LLLFNGEKYLH
+306 LFLFNGEKYLH
-317 IQRSESDEE
+317 LQRSYSDEE

-364 LDPSIWTRVELSTL
+364 LDPSIWTRVELSIL
-378 NRIEEPSVVAEK
+378 NRTEEPSVVAE
-390 TPSTPVY
+390 TP
-397 KTTEKATKQAETTKI
+397 A
-412 SSLSP
+412 SP
-417 VIHFTYSEN
+417 VIESEEAPKAETKTELHMTPVIRFTYSDN
-426 YRVPIN
+426 YRVPID
-432 KDMTIAEADKLLAM
+432 KDMTMAEADKLLAS

-451 RKYEETITTRFE
+451 RRYEETIPT
-463 IKFRLDG
+463 KFNITVAINGKDEECPGR
-470 EDRFY
+470 
-475 KTKYVIGNDSD
+475 YVIGRDSG
-486 TIIEHISKSAETF
+486 TIFEHLTKENEEF
-499 LNDKKFQENYRNK
+499 LTNKRLRENIKRK
-512 YGGEK
+512 HGDEK
-517 FNEVLEKK
+517 FSRLLDLENLK
-525 QSIHDR
+525 HDKIL
-531 VVPSLNCYKDLDEQQ
+531 PALSCHIGLDEQQ
-546 ERSEDLLERMQKR
+546 ERSETLLERMEKR
-559 SITTVEREFIEYSKS
+559 SITTVEREFIEYSRS
-574 VLDWVTEQRKNLS
+574 VLDWVEQQRKNIGT
-587 SGKPV
+587 GKAI
-592 DFLHPPQLEDFQYIM
+592 DLLHPPQLEDFQYIM
-607 PENGEDIKTVYIS
+607 PENGEAIKTVYIS

-631 RFKSAEESLSQAG
+631 RFKNAEESLSQAG

-725 EKKVEI
+725 EKKTEI
-731 AKEQQ
+731 AKEQP

>member
-11 QTKVIDILNRGI
+11 QTKVID
-23 NPWQVEER
+23 R
-31 ARNGMSD
+31 ARNGMTD

-53 LLFHEGD
+53 LLFHNGD

-67 QANKLGSHVKKGM
+67 QANKLGSHVIKGQ

-89 NTVDRPKKDENGN
+89 NTVDRPKKDEDGN
-102 IIKDENGLT
+102 IVKDANGLI
-111 VYETVRIPPV
+111 VYETVRIPPI

-133 DPVPPRKDVKHDT
+133 NPVPPRKDVKHDT
-146 TFDREMAE
+146 TYDRGLAE
-154 TLLSNS
+154 TFLANS
-160 PVNIDY
+160 PAGINY
-166 VQNPRQTPSF
+166 VPNPKQVPSYRPGTDEIT
-176 IPGKDLIKMPL
+176 IPLKSSFL
-187 RSTFP
+187 
-192 DETEFFSTIFHEMA
+192 DETEFFSSAFHEMA
-206 HSTGAVNRLARKIE
+206 HSTGAINRLARKIE

-250 THTSSAYYIGS
+250 TNTTSADYIAS
-261 WLQAIRDPGFKLSSI
+261 WLEAIKDPDFKLSSI

-294 RLITQVR
+294 RLIAQVR

-317 IQRSESDEE
+317 IQRSYSDEE
-326 PWDYTIYDKDLKDL
+326 PWDYTIYDKNLYEL

-364 LDPSIWTRVELSTL
+364 LDPSTWTRVELSKL
-378 NRIEEPSVVAEK
+378 DRAEEPSVVAE
-390 TPSTPVY
+390 TPAPPVVEPKEDPKQAAKQEELHMTPV
-397 KTTEKATKQAETTKI
+397 I
-412 SSLSP
+412 R
-417 VIHFTYSEN
+417 FTYSDN

-432 KDMTIAEADKLLAM
+432 KDMTIAEADKLLAS
-446 LNEDA
+446 LNEDT
-451 RKYEETITTRFE
+451 RRYEETIPT
-463 IKFRLDG
+463 KFNITVAINGKDEECPGR
-470 EDRFY
+470 
-475 KTKYVIGNDSD
+475 YVIGQDSG
-486 TIIEHISKSAETF
+486 TIFEHLSKENEIF
-499 LNDKKFQENYRNK
+499 LINKRLQENVKRK
-512 YGGEK
+512 HG
-517 FNEVLEKK
+517 NENFSKLLDLENLK
-525 QSIHDR
+525 HDKIL
-531 VVPSLNCYKDLDEQQ
+531 PALGCHIGLDEQQ
-546 ERSEDLLERMQKR
+546 ERSEALLESMEKR
-559 SITTVEREFIEYSKS
+559 SITTVEREFIEYSRS
-574 VLDWVTEQRKNLS
+574 VLDWVEQQRENLGT
-587 SGKPV
+587 GKAI
-592 DFLHPPQLEDFQYIM
+592 DLLHPPQLEDFQYIM
-607 PENGEDIKTVYIS
+607 PENGEAIKTVYIS
-620 GPITADPNHRE
+620 GPITADPNHKE
-631 RFKSAEESLSQAG
+631 RFKNAEESLSQAG

-657 IPENL
+657 LPENL

-725 EKKVEI
+725 EKKTEMQ
-731 AKEQQ
+731 KEQS

>member
-31 ARNGMSD
+31 ARNGMTD

-53 LLFHEGD
+53 LLFHNGD

-67 QANKLGSHVKKGM
+67 QANKLGSHVIKGQ

-89 NTVDRPKKDENGN
+89 NTVERPKKDEDGN
-102 IIKDENGLT
+102 IVKDKNGLI
-111 VYETVRIPPV
+111 VYETVRIPPI

-133 DPVPPRKDVKHDT
+133 NPVPPRKDVKHDT
-146 TFDREMAE
+146 TYDRGLAE
-154 TLLSNS
+154 TFLANS
-160 PVNIDY
+160 PAGINY
-166 VQNPRQTPSF
+166 VPNPKQVPSYRPGTDEIT
-176 IPGKDLIKMPL
+176 IPLKSSFL
-187 RSTFP
+187 
-192 DETEFFSTIFHEMA
+192 DETEFFSSAFHEMA
-206 HSTGAVNRLARKIE
+206 HSTGAINRLARKIE

-250 THTSSAYYIGS
+250 TNTTSADYIAS
-261 WLQAIRDPGFKLSSI
+261 WLEAIKDPDFKLSSI

-294 RLITQVR
+294 RLIAQVR

-317 IQRSESDEE
+317 IQRSYSDEE
-326 PWDYTIYDKDLKDL
+326 PWDYTIYDKNLYEL

-364 LDPSIWTRVELSTL
+364 LDPSTWTRVELSKL
-378 NRIEEPSVVAEK
+378 DRAEEPSVVAE
-390 TPSTPVY
+390 TPAPPVVEPKEDPKQAAKQEELHMTPV
-397 KTTEKATKQAETTKI
+397 I
-412 SSLSP
+412 R
-417 VIHFTYSEN
+417 FTYSDN

-432 KDMTIAEADKLLAM
+432 KDMTIAEADKLLAS

-451 RKYEETITTRFE
+451 RRYEETIPT
-463 IKFRLDG
+463 KFNITVAINGKDEECPGR
-470 EDRFY
+470 
-475 KTKYVIGNDSD
+475 YVIGQDSG
-486 TIIEHISKSAETF
+486 TIFEHLSKENEIF
-499 LNDKKFQENYRNK
+499 LINKRLQENVKRK
-512 YGGEK
+512 HG
-517 FNEVLEKK
+517 NENFSKLLDLENLK
-525 QSIHDR
+525 HDKIL
-531 VVPSLNCYKDLDEQQ
+531 PALGCHIGLDEQQ
-546 ERSEDLLERMQKR
+546 ERSEALLESMEKR
-559 SITTVEREFIEYSKS
+559 SITTVEREFIEYSRS
-574 VLDWVTEQRKNLS
+574 VLDWVEQQRENLGT
-587 SGKPV
+587 GKAI
-592 DFLHPPQLEDFQYIM
+592 DLLHPPQLEDFQYIM
-607 PENGEDIKTVYIS
+607 PENGEAIKTVYIS
-620 GPITADPNHRE
+620 GPITADPNHKE
-631 RFKSAEESLSQAG
+631 RFKNAEESLSQAG

-657 IPENL
+657 LPENL

-725 EKKVEI
+725 EKKTEMQ
-731 AKEQQ
+731 KEQS

>member
-31 ARNGMSD
+31 ARNGMTD
-38 RYYSGANALMLNISS
+38 RYYNGANALMLNISS

-89 NTVDRPKKDENGN
+89 NTVERPKKDDDGN
-102 IIKDENGLT
+102 VIKDANGLI
-111 VYETVRIPPV
+111 VYETVRIPPI

-133 DPVPPRKDVKHDT
+133 DPIPPRKDVKHDT
-146 TFDREMAE
+146 TYDKGLAE
-154 TLLSNS
+154 TLLANS
-160 PVNIDY
+160 PAGINY
-166 VQNPRQTPSF
+166 VPNPKKTPSYRPETDE
-176 IPGKDLIKMPL
+176 ITLPL
-187 RSTFP
+187 KSFFL
-192 DETEFFSTIFHEMA
+192 DETEFFSTAFHEMA

-250 THTSSAYYIGS
+250 TNTTSAEYIAS
-261 WLQAIRDPGFKLSSI
+261 WLEAIRNPDFKLSSI

-285 FLEHPEDRT
+285 FLEHPEDRV

-306 LLLFNGEKYLH
+306 VLLFNGEKYLH

-326 PWDYTIYDKDLKDL
+326 PWDYTIYDKDLNDL

-357 QISQYHD
+357 QISQYHN

-378 NRIEEPSVVAEK
+378 ERTEEPSVVAE
-390 TPSTPVY
+390 PPATPVIEP
-397 KTTEKATKQAETTKI
+397 KEEPKPDAKQKLHLT
-412 SSLSP
+412 P
-417 VIHFTYSEN
+417 VIHFTYADN
-426 YRVPIN
+426 YRGVPIN
-432 KDMTIAEADKLLAM
+432 KDMTIAEADKLLASV
-446 LNEDA
+446 NEDA
-451 RKYEETITTRFE
+451 KRYKETIPT
-463 IKFRLDG
+463 KFKITVAINGKDEECSGR
-470 EDRFY
+470 
-475 KTKYVIGNDSD
+475 YVIGQDSE
-486 TIIEHISKSAETF
+486 TIFELLTKENELF
-499 LNDKKFQENYRNK
+499 LSNKKLQENVKRK
-512 YGGEK
+512 HGDEK
-517 FNEVLEKK
+517 FSQLLDLENLK
-525 QSIHDR
+525 HDKIL
-531 VVPSLNCYKDLDEQQ
+531 PALSCHMDLDEQQ
-546 ERSEDLLERMQKR
+546 ERSKDLLARMEKR

-574 VLDWVTEQRKNLS
+574 VLDWVEQQRENLGT
-587 SGKPV
+587 GKAV
-592 DFLHPPQLEDFQYIM
+592 NLLHPPQLEDFQYIM

-631 RFKSAEESLSQAG
+631 RFSNAEKSLSEAG

-725 EKKVEI
+725 EKKTEI
-731 AKEQQ
+731 AKEQP

>member
-31 ARNGMSD
+31 ARNGMTD

-53 LLFHEGD
+53 LLFHNGD

-67 QANKLGSHVKKGM
+67 QANKLGSHVIKGQ

-89 NTVDRPKKDENGN
+89 NTVDRPKKDEDGN
-102 IIKDENGLT
+102 IVKDANGLI
-111 VYETVRIPPV
+111 VYETVRIPPI

-133 DPVPPRKDVKHDT
+133 NPVPPRKDVKHDT
-146 TFDREMAE
+146 TYDRGLAE
-154 TLLSNS
+154 TFLANS
-160 PVNIDY
+160 PAGINY
-166 VQNPRQTPSF
+166 VPNPKQVPSYR
-176 IPGKDLIKMPL
+176 PGTDEITMPL
-187 RSTFP
+187 KSSFL
-192 DETEFFSTIFHEMA
+192 DETEFFSSAFHEMA
-206 HSTGAVNRLARKIE
+206 HSTGAINRLARKIE

-250 THTSSAYYIGS
+250 TNTTSADYIAS
-261 WLQAIRDPGFKLSSI
+261 WLEAIKDPDFKLSSI

-294 RLITQVR
+294 RLIAQVR

-317 IQRSESDEE
+317 IQRSYSDEE
-326 PWDYTIYDKDLKDL
+326 PWDYTIYDKNLYEL

-364 LDPSIWTRVELSTL
+364 LDPSTWTRVELSKL
-378 NRIEEPSVVAEK
+378 DRAEEPSVVAE
-390 TPSTPVY
+390 TPAPPVVEPKEDPKQAAKQEELHMTPV
-397 KTTEKATKQAETTKI
+397 I
-412 SSLSP
+412 R
-417 VIHFTYSEN
+417 FTYSDN

-432 KDMTIAEADKLLAM
+432 KDMTIAEADKLLAS
-446 LNEDA
+446 LNEDT
-451 RKYEETITTRFE
+451 RRYEETIPT
-463 IKFRLDG
+463 KFNITVAINGKDEECPGR
-470 EDRFY
+470 
-475 KTKYVIGNDSD
+475 YVIGQDSG
-486 TIIEHISKSAETF
+486 TIFEHLSKENEIF
-499 LNDKKFQENYRNK
+499 LINKRLQENVKRK
-512 YGGEK
+512 HG
-517 FNEVLEKK
+517 NENFSKLLDLENLK
-525 QSIHDR
+525 HDKIL
-531 VVPSLNCYKDLDEQQ
+531 PALGCHIGLDEQQ
-546 ERSEDLLERMQKR
+546 ERSEALLESMEKR
-559 SITTVEREFIEYSKS
+559 SITTVEREFIEYSRS
-574 VLDWVTEQRKNLS
+574 VLDWVEQQRENLGT
-587 SGKPV
+587 GKAI
-592 DFLHPPQLEDFQYIM
+592 DLLHPPQLEDFQYIM
-607 PENGEDIKTVYIS
+607 PENGEAIKTVYIS
-620 GPITADPNHRE
+620 GPITADPNHKE
-631 RFKSAEESLSQAG
+631 RFKNAEESLSQAG

-657 IPENL
+657 LPENL

-725 EKKVEI
+725 EKKTEMQ
-731 AKEQQ
+731 KEQS

>member
-31 ARNGMSD
+31 ARNGMTD

-53 LLFHEGD
+53 LLFHNGD

-67 QANKLGSHVKKGM
+67 QANKLGSHVIKGQ

-89 NTVDRPKKDENGN
+89 NTVDRPKKDEDGN
-102 IIKDENGLT
+102 IVKDANGLI
-111 VYETVRIPPV
+111 VYETVRIPPI

-133 DPVPPRKDVKHDT
+133 NPVPPRKDVKHDT
-146 TFDREMAE
+146 TYDRGLAE
-154 TLLSNS
+154 TFLANS
-160 PVNIDY
+160 PAGINY
-166 VQNPRQTPSF
+166 VPNPKQVPSYR
-176 IPGKDLIKMPL
+176 PGTDEITMPL
-187 RSTFP
+187 KSSFL
-192 DETEFFSTIFHEMA
+192 DETEFFSSAFHEMA
-206 HSTGAVNRLARKIE
+206 HSTGAINRLARKIE

-250 THTSSAYYIGS
+250 TNTTSADYIAS
-261 WLQAIRDPGFKLSSI
+261 WLEAIKDPDFKLSSI

-294 RLITQVR
+294 RLIAQVR

-317 IQRSESDEE
+317 IQRSYSDEE
-326 PWDYTIYDKDLKDL
+326 PWDYTIYDKNLYEL

-364 LDPSIWTRVELSTL
+364 LDPSTWTRVELSKL
-378 NRIEEPSVVAEK
+378 DRAEEPSVVAE
-390 TPSTPVY
+390 TPAPPVVEPKEDPKQAAKQEELHMTPV
-397 KTTEKATKQAETTKI
+397 I
-412 SSLSP
+412 R
-417 VIHFTYSEN
+417 FTYSDN

-432 KDMTIAEADKLLAM
+432 KDMTIAEADKLLAS
-446 LNEDA
+446 LNEDT
-451 RKYEETITTRFE
+451 RRYEETIPT
-463 IKFRLDG
+463 KFNITVAINGKDEECPGR
-470 EDRFY
+470 
-475 KTKYVIGNDSD
+475 YVIGQDSG
-486 TIIEHISKSAETF
+486 TIFEHLSKENEIF
-499 LNDKKFQENYRNK
+499 LINKRLQENVKRK
-512 YGGEK
+512 HG
-517 FNEVLEKK
+517 NENFSKLLDLENLK
-525 QSIHDR
+525 HDKIL
-531 VVPSLNCYKDLDEQQ
+531 PALGCHIGLDEQQ
-546 ERSEDLLERMQKR
+546 ERSEALLESMEKR
-559 SITTVEREFIEYSKS
+559 SITTVEREFIEYSRS
-574 VLDWVTEQRKNLS
+574 VLDWVEQQRKNIGT
-587 SGKPV
+587 GKAI
-592 DFLHPPQLEDFQYIM
+592 DLLHPPQLEDFQYIM
-607 PENGEDIKTVYIS
+607 PENGEAIKTVYIS
-620 GPITADPNHRE
+620 GPITADPNHKE
-631 RFKSAEESLSQAG
+631 RFKNAEESLSQAG

-725 EKKVEI
+725 EKKTEI
-731 AKEQQ
+731 AKEQPT
-736 NQRSVRR
+736 QRSVRR

>member
-31 ARNGMSD
+31 ARNGMTD
-38 RYYSGANALMLNISS
+38 RYYNGANALMLNISS

-67 QANKLGSHVKKGM
+67 QANKLGSHVKRGM

-89 NTVDRPKKDENGN
+89 NTVERPKKDDDGN
-102 IIKDENGLT
+102 VIKDANGLI
-111 VYETVRIPPV
+111 VYETVRIPPI

-133 DPVPPRKDVKHDT
+133 DPIPPRKDVKHDT
-146 TFDREMAE
+146 TYDKGLAE
-154 TLLSNS
+154 TLLANS
-160 PVNIDY
+160 PAGITY
-166 VQNPRQTPSF
+166 VPNPKKTPSYRPETDE
-176 IPGKDLIKMPL
+176 ITLPL
-187 RSTFP
+187 KSFFL
-192 DETEFFSTIFHEMA
+192 DETEFFSTAFHEMA

-220 NPFGNEPYA
+220 NPFRNEPYA

-250 THTSSAYYIGS
+250 TNTTSAEYIAS
-261 WLQAIRDPGFKLSSI
+261 WLEAIRNPDFKLSSI

-285 FLEHPEDRT
+285 FLEHPEDRA

-326 PWDYTIYDKDLKDL
+326 PWDYTIYDKDLNDL

-357 QISQYHD
+357 QISQYHN

-378 NRIEEPSVVAEK
+378 ERTEEPSVVAEPPA
-390 TPSTPVY
+390 TPAIEP
-397 KTTEKATKQAETTKI
+397 KEEPKPDAKQKLHLT
-412 SSLSP
+412 P
-417 VIHFTYSEN
+417 VIHFTYADN
-426 YRVPIN
+426 YRGVPIN
-432 KDMTIAEADKLLAM
+432 KDMTIAEADKLLASV
-446 LNEDA
+446 NEDA
-451 RKYEETITTRFE
+451 KRYKETIPT
-463 IKFRLDG
+463 KFKITVAINGKDEECSGR
-470 EDRFY
+470 
-475 KTKYVIGNDSD
+475 YVIGQDSE
-486 TIIEHISKSAETF
+486 TIFELLTKENELF
-499 LNDKKFQENYRNK
+499 LSNKKLQENVKRK
-512 YGGEK
+512 HGDEK
-517 FNEVLEKK
+517 FSQLLDLENLK
-525 QSIHDR
+525 HDKIL
-531 VVPSLNCYKDLDEQQ
+531 PALSCHMDLDEQQ
-546 ERSEDLLERMQKR
+546 ERSKDLLARMEKR

-574 VLDWVTEQRKNLS
+574 VLDWVEQQRENLGT
-587 SGKPV
+587 GKAV
-592 DFLHPPQLEDFQYIM
+592 NLLHPPQLEDFQYIM

-631 RFKSAEESLSQAG
+631 RFSNAEKTLSEAG

-725 EKKVEI
+725 EKKTEI

-736 NQRSVRR
+736 SNRSVRR

>member
-31 ARNGMSD
+31 ARNGMTD

-53 LLFHEGD
+53 LLFHNGD

-67 QANKLGSHVKKGM
+67 QANKLGSHVIKGQ

-89 NTVDRPKKDENGN
+89 NTVDRPKKDEDGN
-102 IIKDENGLT
+102 IVKDANGLI
-111 VYETVRIPPV
+111 VYETVRIPPI

-133 DPVPPRKDVKHDT
+133 NPVPPRKDVKHDT
-146 TFDREMAE
+146 TYDRGLAE
-154 TLLSNS
+154 TFLANS
-160 PVNIDY
+160 PAGINY
-166 VQNPRQTPSF
+166 VPNPKQVPSYRPGTDEIT
-176 IPGKDLIKMPL
+176 IPLKSSFL
-187 RSTFP
+187 
-192 DETEFFSTIFHEMA
+192 DETEFFSSAFHEMA
-206 HSTGAVNRLARKIE
+206 HSTGAINRLARKIE

-250 THTSSAYYIGS
+250 TNTTSADYIAS
-261 WLQAIRDPGFKLSSI
+261 WLEAIKDPDFKLSSI

-294 RLITQVR
+294 RLIAQVR

-317 IQRSESDEE
+317 IQRSYSDEE
-326 PWDYTIYDKDLKDL
+326 PWDYTIYDKNLYEL

-364 LDPSIWTRVELSTL
+364 LDPSTWTRVELSKL
-378 NRIEEPSVVAEK
+378 DRAEEPSVVAE
-390 TPSTPVY
+390 TPAPPVVEPKEDPKQAAKQEELHMTPV
-397 KTTEKATKQAETTKI
+397 I
-412 SSLSP
+412 R
-417 VIHFTYSEN
+417 FTYSDN

-432 KDMTIAEADKLLAM
+432 KDMTIAEADKLLAS

-451 RKYEETITTRFE
+451 RRYEETIPT
-463 IKFRLDG
+463 KFNITVAINGKDEECPGR
-470 EDRFY
+470 
-475 KTKYVIGNDSD
+475 YVIGQDSG
-486 TIIEHISKSAETF
+486 TIFEHLSKENEIF
-499 LNDKKFQENYRNK
+499 LINKRLQENVKRK
-512 YGGEK
+512 HG
-517 FNEVLEKK
+517 NENFSKLLDLENLK
-525 QSIHDR
+525 HDKIL
-531 VVPSLNCYKDLDEQQ
+531 PALGCHIGLDEQQ
-546 ERSEDLLERMQKR
+546 ERSEALLESMEKR
-559 SITTVEREFIEYSKS
+559 SITTVEREFIEYSRS
-574 VLDWVTEQRKNLS
+574 VLDWVEQQRENLGT
-587 SGKPV
+587 GKAI
-592 DFLHPPQLEDFQYIM
+592 DLLHPPQLEDFQYIM
-607 PENGEDIKTVYIS
+607 PENGEAIKTVYIS
-620 GPITADPNHRE
+620 GPITADPNHKE
-631 RFKSAEESLSQAG
+631 RFKNAEESLSQAG

-657 IPENL
+657 LPENL

-716 HILSWKKEQ
+716 HILTWKKEQ
-725 EKKVEI
+725 EKKTEMQ
-731 AKEQQ
+731 KEQS

>member
-31 ARNGMSD
+31 ARNGMTD

-53 LLFHEGD
+53 LLFHNGD

-67 QANKLGSHVKKGM
+67 QANKLGSHVIKGQ

-89 NTVDRPKKDENGN
+89 NTVDRPKKDEDGN
-102 IIKDENGLT
+102 IVKDANGLI
-111 VYETVRIPPV
+111 VYETVRIPPI

-133 DPVPPRKDVKHDT
+133 NPVPPRKDVKHDT
-146 TFDREMAE
+146 TYDRGLAE
-154 TLLSNS
+154 TFLANS
-160 PVNIDY
+160 PAGINY
-166 VQNPRQTPSF
+166 VPNPKQVPSYRPGTDEIT
-176 IPGKDLIKMPL
+176 IPLKSSFL
-187 RSTFP
+187 
-192 DETEFFSTIFHEMA
+192 DETEFFSSAFHEMA
-206 HSTGAVNRLARKIE
+206 HSTGAINRLARKIE

-250 THTSSAYYIGS
+250 TNTTSADYIAS
-261 WLQAIRDPGFKLSSI
+261 WLEAIKDPDFKLSSI

-294 RLITQVR
+294 RLIAQVR

-317 IQRSESDEE
+317 IQRSYSDEE
-326 PWDYTIYDKDLKDL
+326 PWDYTIYDKNLYEL

-378 NRIEEPSVVAEK
+378 ERTEEPSVVAE
-390 TPSTPVY
+390 PPATPVIEP
-397 KTTEKATKQAETTKI
+397 KEEPKPDAKQKLHLT
-412 SSLSP
+412 P
-417 VIHFTYSEN
+417 VIHFTYADN
-426 YRVPIN
+426 YRGVPIN
-432 KDMTIAEADKLLAM
+432 KDMTIAEADKLLASV
-446 LNEDA
+446 NEDA
-451 RKYEETITTRFE
+451 KRYKETIPT
-463 IKFRLDG
+463 KFKITVAINGKDEECSGR
-470 EDRFY
+470 
-475 KTKYVIGNDSD
+475 YVIGQDSE
-486 TIIEHISKSAETF
+486 TIFELLTKENELF
-499 LNDKKFQENYRNK
+499 LSNKKLQENVKRK
-512 YGGEK
+512 HGDEK
-517 FNEVLEKK
+517 FSQLLDLENLK
-525 QSIHDR
+525 HDKIL
-531 VVPSLNCYKDLDEQQ
+531 PALSCHMDLDEQQ
-546 ERSEDLLERMQKR
+546 ERSKDLLARMEKR

-574 VLDWVTEQRKNLS
+574 VLDWVEQQRENLGT
-587 SGKPV
+587 GKAV
-592 DFLHPPQLEDFQYIM
+592 NLLHPPQLEDFQYIM

-631 RFKSAEESLSQAG
+631 RFSNAEKSLSEAG

-725 EKKVEI
+725 EKKTEI
-731 AKEQQ
+731 AKEQP

>member
-31 ARNGMSD
+31 ARNGMTD

-53 LLFHEGD
+53 LLFHNGD

-67 QANKLGSHVKKGM
+67 QANKLGSHVIKGQ

-89 NTVDRPKKDENGN
+89 NTVDRPKKDEDGN
-102 IIKDENGLT
+102 IVKDANGLI
-111 VYETVRIPPV
+111 VYETVRIPPI

-133 DPVPPRKDVKHDT
+133 DPIPPRKDVKHDT
-146 TFDREMAE
+146 TYDKGLAE
-154 TLLSNS
+154 TLLANS
-160 PVNIDY
+160 PAGINY
-166 VQNPRQTPSF
+166 VPNPKQTPSYR
-176 IPGKDLIKMPL
+176 PGTDEITLPL
-187 RSTFP
+187 KSFFL
-192 DETEFFSTIFHEMA
+192 DETEFFSTAFHEMA
-206 HSTGAVNRLARKIE
+206 HSTGAINRLARKIE

-250 THTSSAYYIGS
+250 THTTSADYIAS
-261 WLQAIRDPGFKLSSI
+261 WLQAIKDPDFKLSTI

-306 LLLFNGEKYLH
+306 ILLFNGEKYLH

-326 PWDYTIYDKDLKDL
+326 PWDYTIYDKNLNDL
-340 DGGRFGKEGLK
+340 DGGRFGEEGLK

-378 NRIEEPSVVAEK
+378 DRTEEPTIVAEAPAPPVIEQK
-390 TPSTPVY
+390 EDPKSNAKHELHMTPV
-397 KTTEKATKQAETTKI
+397 I
-412 SSLSP
+412 S
-417 VIHFTYSEN
+417 FTYSDN

-432 KDMTIAEADKLLAM
+432 KDMTIAEADKLLAT

-451 RKYEETITTRFE
+451 KRYEEMIPTKFKITVAINGKDEECHGR
-463 IKFRLDG
+463 
-470 EDRFY
+470 
-475 KTKYVIGNDSD
+475 YVIGQDSG
-486 TIIEHISKSAETF
+486 TIYELLTKENEIF
-499 LNDKKFQENYRNK
+499 LTNQKLQENIKRK
-512 YGGEK
+512 HGEER
-517 FNEVLEKK
+517 FAQLLDLENLK
-525 QSIHDR
+525 HDKIL
-531 VVPSLNCYKDLDEQQ
+531 PALSCHMDLDEQQ
-546 ERSEDLLERMQKR
+546 ERSQDLLARMEKH

-574 VLDWVTEQRKNLS
+574 VLDWVEQQRENLGT
-587 SGKPV
+587 GKAV
-592 DFLHPPQLEDFQYIM
+592 NLLHPPQLEDFQYIM

-631 RFKSAEESLSQAG
+631 RFSNAEKSLSEAG
-644 YKAINPVELVKGK
+644 YKVINPVELVKGK

-725 EKKVEI
+725 EKKAEI
-731 AKEQQ
+731 AKEQP

>member
-31 ARNGMSD
+31 ARNGMTD

-53 LLFHEGD
+53 LLFHNGD

-67 QANKLGSHVKKGM
+67 QANKLGSHVIKGQ

-89 NTVDRPKKDENGN
+89 NTVDRPKKDEDGN
-102 IIKDENGLT
+102 IVKDANGLI
-111 VYETVRIPPV
+111 VYETVRIPPI

-133 DPVPPRKDVKHDT
+133 NPVPPRKDVKHDT
-146 TFDREMAE
+146 TYDRGLAE
-154 TLLSNS
+154 TFLANS
-160 PVNIDY
+160 PAGINY
-166 VQNPRQTPSF
+166 VPNPKQVPSYRPGTDEIT
-176 IPGKDLIKMPL
+176 IPLKSSFL
-187 RSTFP
+187 
-192 DETEFFSTIFHEMA
+192 DETEFFSSAFHEMA
-206 HSTGAVNRLARKIE
+206 HSTGAINRLARKIE

-250 THTSSAYYIGS
+250 TNTTSADYIAS
-261 WLQAIRDPGFKLSSI
+261 WLEAIKDPDFKLSSI

-294 RLITQVR
+294 RLIAQVR

-317 IQRSESDEE
+317 IQRSYSDEE
-326 PWDYTIYDKDLKDL
+326 PWDYTIYDKNLYEL

-364 LDPSIWTRVELSTL
+364 LDPSTWTRVELSKL
-378 NRIEEPSVVAEK
+378 DRAEEPSVVAE
-390 TPSTPVY
+390 TPAPPVVEPKEDPKQAAKQEELHMTPV
-397 KTTEKATKQAETTKI
+397 I
-412 SSLSP
+412 R
-417 VIHFTYSEN
+417 FTYSDN

-432 KDMTIAEADKLLAM
+432 KDMTIAEADKLLAS

-451 RKYEETITTRFE
+451 RRYEETIPT
-463 IKFRLDG
+463 KFNITVAINGKDEECPGR
-470 EDRFY
+470 
-475 KTKYVIGNDSD
+475 YVIGQDSG
-486 TIIEHISKSAETF
+486 TIFEHLSKENEIF
-499 LNDKKFQENYRNK
+499 LINKRLQENVKRK
-512 YGGEK
+512 HG
-517 FNEVLEKK
+517 NENFSKLLDLENLK
-525 QSIHDR
+525 HDKIL
-531 VVPSLNCYKDLDEQQ
+531 PALGCHIGLDEQQ
-546 ERSEDLLERMQKR
+546 ERSEALLESMEKR
-559 SITTVEREFIEYSKS
+559 SITTVEREFIEYSRS
-574 VLDWVTEQRKNLS
+574 VLDWVEQQRENLGT
-587 SGKPV
+587 GKAI
-592 DFLHPPQLEDFQYIM
+592 DLLHPPQLEDFQYIM
-607 PENGEDIKTVYIS
+607 PENGEAIKTVYIS
-620 GPITADPNHRE
+620 GPITADPNHKE
-631 RFKSAEESLSQAG
+631 RFKNAEESLSQAG

-657 IPENL
+657 LPENL

-725 EKKVEI
+725 EKKTEMQ
-731 AKEQQ
+731 KEQS

>member
-31 ARNGMSD
+31 ARNGISD

-67 QANKLGSHVKKGM
+67 QANKIGSHVIKGQ

-89 NTVDRPKKDENGN
+89 NTVERPKKDEDGN
-102 IIKDENGLT
+102 IVKDKNGLI
-111 VYETVRIPPV
+111 VYETVRIPPI

-146 TFDREMAE
+146 TYDKDLAE
-154 TLLSNS
+154 TMLSNS
-160 PVNIDY
+160 PVSINY
-166 VQNPRQTPSF
+166 VPNPKQVPSYR
-176 IPGKDLIKMPL
+176 PGTDEITMPL
-187 RSTFP
+187 KSTFL
-192 DETEFFSTIFHEMA
+192 DETEFFSTAFHEMA
-206 HSTGAVNRLARKIE
+206 HSTGAINRLARKIE

-250 THTSSAYYIGS
+250 TNTTSADYIAS
-261 WLQAIRDPGFKLSSI
+261 WLQAIKDPDFKLSSI

-294 RLITQVR
+294 RLIAQVR

-306 LLLFNGEKYLH
+306 MLLFNGEKYLH
-317 IQRSESDEE
+317 LQRSYSDEE

-364 LDPSIWTRVELSTL
+364 LDPSIWIRVELSTL
-378 NRIEEPSVVAEK
+378 NRTEEPSVVAEAPVPPASEPK
-390 TPSTPVY
+390 ETSKPDAKQELHMTPV
-397 KTTEKATKQAETTKI
+397 I
-412 SSLSP
+412 R
-417 VIHFTYSEN
+417 FTYSDN
-426 YRVPIN
+426 YRVPIE
-432 KDMTIAEADKLLAM
+432 KDMTMAEADKLLAS

-451 RKYEETITTRFE
+451 RRYEETIPT
-463 IKFRLDG
+463 KFNITVAINGKDEECPGR
-470 EDRFY
+470 
-475 KTKYVIGNDSD
+475 YVIGQDSG
-486 TIIEHISKSAETF
+486 TIFEHLTKENEEF
-499 LNDKKFQENYRNK
+499 LTNKRLRENIKRK
-512 YGGEK
+512 HGDEK
-517 FNEVLEKK
+517 FSRLLDLENLK
-525 QSIHDR
+525 HDKIL
-531 VVPSLNCYKDLDEQQ
+531 PALSCHIGLDEQQ
-546 ERSEDLLERMQKR
+546 ERSETLLENMEKR
-559 SITTVEREFIEYSKS
+559 SITTVEREFIEYSRS
-574 VLDWVTEQRKNLS
+574 VLDWVEQQRKNIGT
-587 SGKPV
+587 GKAI
-592 DFLHPPQLEDFQYIM
+592 DLLHPPQLEDFQYIM
-607 PENGEDIKTVYIS
+607 PENGEAIKTVYIS

-631 RFKSAEESLSQAG
+631 RFKNAEESLSQAG

-725 EKKVEI
+725 EKKTEI
-731 AKEQQ
+731 SKEQQ
-736 NQRSVRR
+736 SQRSVRR

>member
-38 RYYSGANALMLNISS
+38 RYYRGANALMLNISS

-111 VYETVRIPPV
+111 IYETVRIPPV

-176 IPGKDLIKMPL
+176 IPRKDLIKIPL
-187 RSTFP
+187 RSSFP

-285 FLEHPEDRT
+285 FLEHPEDRS
-294 RLITQVR
+294 RLIEQIR

-306 LLLFNGEKYLH
+306 VLLFNGEKYLH
-317 IQRSESDEE
+317 IQRSDSDEE
-326 PWDYTIYDKDLKDL
+326 PWDYTIYDKNLKDL

-351 TSDAID
+351 TTDAID

-364 LDPSIWTRVELSTL
+364 LDPSIWQRVELSTL
-378 NRIEEPSVVAEK
+378 ERTEEPSIVAEK
-390 TPSTPVY
+390 TPVIPANKNNDQPPSESGKKKVSSIAPVFR
-397 KTTEKATKQAETTKI
+397 
-412 SSLSP
+412 
-417 VIHFTYSEN
+417 FTYSEN
-426 YRVPIN
+426 YRAPVE
-432 KDMTIAEADKLLAM
+432 KDMTIAEADRLLAS

-463 IKFRLDG
+463 ISFRLDG
-470 EDRFY
+470 EDKFY
-475 KTKYVIGNDSD
+475 KGKYEIGKDSD
-486 TIIEHISKSAETF
+486 TIIEHISKATETF
-499 LNDKKFQENYRNK
+499 LNDKKFQENFKNK
-512 YGGEK
+512 YGDEK
-517 FNEVLEKK
+517 FKEVLEK
-525 QSIHDR
+525 
-531 VVPSLNCYKDLDEQQ
+531 
-546 ERSEDLLERMQKR
+546 
-559 SITTVEREFIEYSKS
+559 
-574 VLDWVTEQRKNLS
+574 
-587 SGKPV
+587 
-592 DFLHPPQLEDFQYIM
+592 
-607 PENGEDIKTVYIS
+607 
-620 GPITADPNHRE
+620 
-631 RFKSAEESLSQAG
+631 
-644 YKAINPVELVKGK
+644 
-657 IPENL
+657 
-662 SAAETWRRAMEIDLD
+662 
-677 ALRHSDAVVILDKN
+677 
-691 GLESTGMDIETHL
+691 
-704 ATRLNIPLVTLD
+704 
-716 HILSWKKEQ
+716 
-725 EKKVEI
+725 
-731 AKEQQ
+731 
-736 NQRSVRR
+736 

>member
-31 ARNGMSD
+31 ARNGMTD
-38 RYYSGANALMLNISS
+38 RYYNGANALMLNISS

-89 NTVDRPKKDENGN
+89 NTVERPKKDDDGN
-102 IIKDENGLT
+102 VIKDANGLI
-111 VYETVRIPPV
+111 VYETVRIPPI

-133 DPVPPRKDVKHDT
+133 DPIPPRKDVKHDT
-146 TFDREMAE
+146 TYDKGLAE
-154 TLLSNS
+154 TLLANS
-160 PVNIDY
+160 PAGINY
-166 VQNPRQTPSF
+166 VPNPKKTPSYRPETDE
-176 IPGKDLIKMPL
+176 ITLPL
-187 RSTFP
+187 KSFFL
-192 DETEFFSTIFHEMA
+192 DETEFFSTAFHEMA

-250 THTSSAYYIGS
+250 TNTTSAEYIAS
-261 WLQAIRDPGFKLSSI
+261 WLEAIRNPDFKLSSI

-285 FLEHPEDRT
+285 FLEHPEDRA

-306 LLLFNGEKYLH
+306 VLLFNGEKYLH

-326 PWDYTIYDKDLKDL
+326 PWDYTIYDKDLNDL

-357 QISQYHD
+357 QISQYHN

-378 NRIEEPSVVAEK
+378 ERTEEPSVVAE
-390 TPSTPVY
+390 PPATPVIEP
-397 KTTEKATKQAETTKI
+397 KEEPKPDAKQKLHLT
-412 SSLSP
+412 P
-417 VIHFTYSEN
+417 VIHFTYADN
-426 YRVPIN
+426 YRGVPIN
-432 KDMTIAEADKLLAM
+432 KDMTIAEADKLLASV
-446 LNEDA
+446 NEDA
-451 RKYEETITTRFE
+451 KRYKETIPT
-463 IKFRLDG
+463 KFKITVAINGKDEECSGR
-470 EDRFY
+470 
-475 KTKYVIGNDSD
+475 YVIGQDSG
-486 TIIEHISKSAETF
+486 TIFELLTKENELF
-499 LNDKKFQENYRNK
+499 LSNKKLQENVKRK
-512 YGGEK
+512 HGDEK
-517 FNEVLEKK
+517 FSQLLDLENLK
-525 QSIHDR
+525 HDKIL
-531 VVPSLNCYKDLDEQQ
+531 PALSCHMDLDEQQ
-546 ERSEDLLERMQKR
+546 ERSKDLLARMEKR

-574 VLDWVTEQRKNLS
+574 VLDWVEQQRENLGT
-587 SGKPV
+587 GKAV
-592 DFLHPPQLEDFQYIM
+592 NLLHPPQLEDFQYIM

-631 RFKSAEESLSQAG
+631 RFSNAEKSLSEAG

-725 EKKVEI
+725 EKKTEMQ
-731 AKEQQ
+731 KEQS

>member
-31 ARNGMSD
+31 ARNGMTD

-53 LLFHEGD
+53 LLFHNGD

-67 QANKLGSHVKKGM
+67 QANKLGSHVIKGQ

-89 NTVDRPKKDENGN
+89 NTVDRPKKDEDGN
-102 IIKDENGLT
+102 IVKDANGLI
-111 VYETVRIPPV
+111 VYETVRIPPI

-133 DPVPPRKDVKHDT
+133 NPVPPRKDVKHDT
-146 TFDREMAE
+146 TYDRGLAE
-154 TLLSNS
+154 TFLANS
-160 PVNIDY
+160 PAGINY
-166 VQNPRQTPSF
+166 VPNPKQVPSYRPGTDEIT
-176 IPGKDLIKMPL
+176 IPLKSSFL
-187 RSTFP
+187 
-192 DETEFFSTIFHEMA
+192 DETEFFSSAFHEMA
-206 HSTGAVNRLARKIE
+206 HST
-220 NPFGNEPYA
+220 
-229 IEELVA
+229 EELVA

-250 THTSSAYYIGS
+250 TNTTSADYIAS
-261 WLQAIRDPGFKLSSI
+261 WLEAIKDPDFKLSSI

-294 RLITQVR
+294 RLIAQVR

-317 IQRSESDEE
+317 IQRSYSDEE
-326 PWDYTIYDKDLKDL
+326 PWDYTIYDKNLYEL

-364 LDPSIWTRVELSTL
+364 LDPSTWTRVELSKL
-378 NRIEEPSVVAEK
+378 DRAEEPSVVAE
-390 TPSTPVY
+390 TPAPPVVEPKEDPKQAAKQEELHMTPV
-397 KTTEKATKQAETTKI
+397 I
-412 SSLSP
+412 R
-417 VIHFTYSEN
+417 FTYSDN

-432 KDMTIAEADKLLAM
+432 KDMTIAEADKLLAS
-446 LNEDA
+446 LNEDT
-451 RKYEETITTRFE
+451 RRYEETIPT
-463 IKFRLDG
+463 KFNITVAINGKDEECPGR
-470 EDRFY
+470 
-475 KTKYVIGNDSD
+475 YVIGQDSG
-486 TIIEHISKSAETF
+486 TIFEHLSKENEIF
-499 LNDKKFQENYRNK
+499 LINKRLQENVKRK
-512 YGGEK
+512 HG
-517 FNEVLEKK
+517 NENFSKLLDLENLK
-525 QSIHDR
+525 HDKIL
-531 VVPSLNCYKDLDEQQ
+531 PALGCHIGLDEQQ
-546 ERSEDLLERMQKR
+546 ERSEALLESMEKR
-559 SITTVEREFIEYSKS
+559 SITTVEREFIEYSRS
-574 VLDWVTEQRKNLS
+574 VLDWVEQQRENLGT
-587 SGKPV
+587 GKAI
-592 DFLHPPQLEDFQYIM
+592 DLLHPPQLEDFQYIM
-607 PENGEDIKTVYIS
+607 PENGEAIKTVYIS
-620 GPITADPNHRE
+620 GPITADPNHKE
-631 RFKSAEESLSQAG
+631 RFKNAEESLSQAG

-657 IPENL
+657 LPENL

-725 EKKVEI
+725 EKKTEMQ
-731 AKEQQ
+731 KEQS